1 MNVLMLYPKFPEET
15 FWNTTRSLKLLW
27 GRKAIMP
34 PLGLLTLASYLPDD
48 FSIRLVD
55 RNVAKESESDWN
67 WADVVFL
74 SVMMAQREDY
84 SACVAAARAR
94 AKPIAIG
101 GPFTHALPEIACADA
116 DWVCFGEVETIVEE
130 LVRDL
135 RADGRG
141 KHYQGGSATDME
153 AVKVPRFELLP
164 HINDYVT
171 MAMQFS
177 RGCPFRCEFC
187 DIIEIYGRVPR
198 TKKPAQVCAELNAL
212 QQRGFRGYIFLVDDN
227 FIGNKKNAKA
237 MLVELAAWNREHEYP
252 FRYYTEASINLAD
265 DAELLE
271 RMAEAGF
278 FHVFI
283 GIETP
288 DPKLLKT
295 TQKMQ
300 NIGGNPL
307 KKLAKIR
314 NHGIH
319 ITAGFIVGFDGEDKT
334 VFEMQRNFI
343 QASGI
348 GVAMVGLLQAIPHTQ
363 LSRRLKSEGRLLEKL
378 GVAGNLTL
386 EGINFIP
393 KGELTRREYLEQYSR
408 LIGLVYDPQAYFD
421 RTVPALLNLKVKR
434 LPRVLW
440 RDGPKLLVVFLKESF
455 HLGIKAKKLRSW
467 FWKGLLQALWKNPAA
482 LESFAFDVSVFHHL
496 QQHAH
501 HVQREISRYL
511 SSPIEDDVLDQ
522 VIGSNL
528 SLAPASASIWK
539 EAGQRRIDTGEAPC
553 ANPQLTPAAS
563 YPTASPNYPFG
574 R

>member
-135 RADGRG
+135 RADRRG

-198 TKKPAQVCAELNAL
+198 TKRPAQICAELTAL
-212 QQRGFRGYIFLVDDN
+212 QKHSVRGCIFRVDDN

-237 MLVELAAWNREHEYP
+237 MLVELAAWNRQHKHP

-265 DAELLE
+265 DAELLD
-271 RMAEAGF
+271 RMSEAGF

-295 TQKMQ
+295 AQKMQ
-300 NIGGNPL
+300 NLSGSPL

-314 NHGIH
+314 EHGLH
-319 ITAGFIVGFDGEDKT
+319 VTAGFIVGFDGEHRT
-334 VFEMQRNFI
+334 VFETQKNFI

-363 LSRRLKSEGRLLEKL
+363 LSRRLKGEGRLQDKVRV
-378 GVAGNLTL
+378 GGNLTL
-386 EGINFIP
+386 EGLNFIP
-393 KGELTRREYLEQYSR
+393 QGEMTKREYLEQYSQLVR
-408 LIGLVYDPQAYFD
+408 EVYDPQAYFE
-421 RTVPALLNLKVKR
+421 RSVPALLALKAKWP
-434 LPRVLW
+434 PRSLW
-440 RDGPKLLVVFLKESF
+440 RHGWKLLIVLLVEAF
-455 HLGIKAKKLRSW
+455 HLGIRTKTLRFW
-467 FWKGLLQALWKNPAA
+467 FWKAFLQLLWKNPVA
-482 LESFAFDVSVFHHL
+482 LESFAFDVSVFFHL
-496 QQHAH
+496 QRHVH
-501 HVQREISRYL
+501 YVQREISRYL
-511 SSPIEDDVLDQ
+511 SAPFEDDVLDQ
-522 VIGSNL
+522 VIV
-528 SLAPASASIWK
+528 
-539 EAGQRRIDTGEAPC
+539 
-553 ANPQLTPAAS
+553 
-563 YPTASPNYPFG
+563 
-574 R
+574 